1 VEKAGKTGKETM
13 STKAERHLERA
24 ALDCHRRG
32 DTWTDFWAEHGTTIC
47 NAEPHS
53 RQRFQRLIRRL
64 LGLVVSGDTNGQ
76 PVSVGLLWGN
86 TPRQA
91 SDRLT

>member
-1 VEKAGKTGKETM
+1 M

-24 ALDCHRRG
+24 AIAAHHAG
-32 DTWTDFWAEHGTTIC
+32 HTWDDFWEVHGADVC
-47 NAEPHS
+47 RAEPYS

-86 TPRQA
+86 TPLQA
-91 SDRLT
+91 DDCLT